1 MVYAWIFYS
10 GGVCVNHFSR
20 DIEKPDFV
28 EFANFHDVKTLHHE
42 VTNEWFNNWLTKL
55 VTTLTIGSYELVSG
69 ASGTSQGGWQ
79 FILEQGRIPVK
90 KSIALNLKE
99 LVYGI
104 TYMWNLKYYIN
115 EHIYIYKTDSQ
126 TKRTDMFSLPKQEEM
141 EEGRIGSLGLTDANY
156 YINI

>member
-10 GGVCVNHFSR
+10 GGELVNHFSS
-20 DIEKPDFV
+20 DIEKPDIV
-28 EFANFHDVKTLHHE
+28 EFSNFHDVKTLHHW
-42 VTNEWFNNWLTKL
+42 TNEWFNNWFMKL
-55 VTTLTIGSYELVSG
+55 LTTLTIGSYKLVSG

-115 EHIYIYKTDSQ
+115 KHIYIYIHIYKTDLQ
-126 TKRTDMFSLPKQEEM
+126 T
-141 EEGRIGSLGLTDANY
+141 
-156 YINI
+156 